1 MKINNTLKLTL
12 CGILAVSVLNSCSKK
27 SDEAEIKPVKEEIGM
42 TQVTIKTSV
51 GEINLEL
58 DGDKAP
64 INGKKLR

>member
-1 MKINNTLKLTL
+1 
-12 CGILAVSVLNSCSKK
+12 
-27 SDEAEIKPVKEEIGM
+27 M

-64 INGKKLR
+64 INSKKFR